1 MVKFLAFVNGTVK
14 AAEYIQGIIHPNT
27 AADDFA
33 EKLIMMLNQAAYLLY
48 CNFPV
53 QAKY

>member
-1 MVKFLAFVNGTVK
+1 MVKFLAFVHGIVK
-14 AAEYIQGIIHPNT
+14 AAEYIQGIVQPNT
-27 AADDFA
+27 SADDFA
-33 EKLIMMLNQAAYLLY
+33 EKLIMMLNQTAYLFY